1 MARLVARR
9 QCFLLSYPWGLSPLE
24 LPAIL
29 HEEQEGRLMGEGKRK
44 LEAVRVE
51 FLTELDKWSFQATEW
66 EATTVAEI
74 KLLPVVQVPRGSD
87 EELAW
92 MRMKPRQCHANARFM
107 EEKDPE
113 LRSKQITGWW
123 LQDGNYVLHSIV
135 DQYGQLV
142 CVTPAPLHRENPFAF
157 IPDPKIEWR
166 EEGDYRQAYRDG
178 VKIGPGVRT
187 DPAGTLAEIDIIRQ
201 RLLSGMNPYK
211 AVQRDQPPTQ

>member
-1 MARLVARR
+1 
-9 QCFLLSYPWGLSPLE
+9 
-24 LPAIL
+24 
-29 HEEQEGRLMGEGKRK
+29 MGEAKRK
-44 LEAVRVE
+44 LEAVRAE
-51 FLTELDKWSFQATEW
+51 FLAELDRWSFLPNDW

-74 KLLPVVQVPRGSD
+74 KLLPVVKVTRGRD
-87 EELAW
+87 VELEW

-113 LRSKQITGWW
+113 QRSKQITGWW
-123 LQDGNYVLHSIV
+123 PQDGNYVLHSIV

-166 EEGDYRQAYRDG
+166 EVGDYREAYRDG
-178 VKIGPGVRT
+178 VKIGPGVRIN
-187 DPAGTLAEIDIIRQ
+187 PAGTLAEIDIIRR

-211 AVQRDQPPTQ
+211 AVQRDQPSTL